1 MRKFVLRLYH
11 GTFKAIMATFR
22 ICIYKHQRRADEK
35 YPVSIRVCW
44 KRQYGYIKTEFYV
57 TDKQINKKTFAL
69 KDSFIIRELDRRIA
83 KYEELK
89 SQKLGLR
96 IELYTAKELAEYFEK
111 QTTPGSD
118 SSIDFIAFARKHCE
132 RLRNEGRVSTA
143 QTLETATNAIIDF
156 CNGREKIAITEIT
169 SKFLGQFEK
178 HLRSE
183 RTIKR
188 KNQFGKTVTTKKKPL
203 SDVGVF
209 DYMTNVRIL
218 FNAAINEFN
227 DDEKDEVLIAH
238 YPFRKYKL
246 QKPPEPEKRNLK
258 IEQIK
263 AIAKIS
269 ETELELGRTIFAR
282 DVFMLSFYLVGINMA
297 DLYDMQVSDY
307 RDGRLSYKRRKTK
320 GRRRDQAFISIKVE
334 PEAVPLIEKYRAKS
348 GEYLFDFSKRYCDS
362 HTFGNNVNKGL
373 KKLAGK
379 CGFEVNLTTY
389 YARHSWATI
398 ARNNC
403 GVSKDDINLSL
414 NHVDEGL
421 KMADVYIA
429 KDWSLID
436 EANRKVIDYLY
447 GGDLKDLKNTI

>member
-1 MRKFVLRLYH
+1 
-11 GTFKAIMATFR
+11 MATFK
-22 ICIYKHQRRADEK
+22 ICIFKHQRRADEK

-57 TDKQINKKTFAL
+57 TDKQINKKAFVL

-118 SSIDFIAFARKHCE
+118 SSIDFIAFSRKHCE
-132 RLRNEGRVSTA
+132 RLRNEGRISTA
-143 QTLETATNAIIDF
+143 QTLETASNAIIDF
-156 CNGREKIAITEIT
+156 CNGRERIAITEIT
-169 SKFLGQFEK
+169 SKFLRQFEK

-188 KNQFGKTVTTKKKPL
+188 KNQFGKMVTTKKKPL

-218 FNAAINEFN
+218 FNAAINEYN

-246 QKPPEPEKRNLK
+246 QKPPEPDKRNLK
-258 IEQIK
+258 PDQIK
-263 AIAKIS
+263 AISQIN
-269 ETELELGRTIFAR
+269 ENELEFERTKFAR

-297 DLYDMQVSDY
+297 DLYDMQVSDF
-307 RDGRLSYKRRKTK
+307 REGRLSYKRRKTK

-334 PEAVPLIEKYRAKS
+334 PEVVPLIEKYRAKS
-348 GEYLFDFSKRYCDS
+348 GDYLFDFSKRYCDS

-373 KKLAGK
+373 KKLAAK
-379 CGFEVNLTTY
+379 CRIEENLTTY

-436 EANRKVIDYLY
+436 EANRKVIDYLN
-447 GGDLKDLKNTI
+447 GSDLKDLKNTI

>member
-1 MRKFVLRLYH
+1 
-11 GTFKAIMATFR
+11 MATFK
-22 ICIYKHQRRADEK
+22 ICIFKHQRRADEK

-57 TDKQINKKTFAL
+57 TDKQINKKAFVL

-118 SSIDFIAFARKHCE
+118 SSIDFIAFSRKHCE
-132 RLRNEGRVSTA
+132 RLRNEGRISTA

-156 CNGREKIAITEIT
+156 CNGRERIAITEIT
-169 SKFLGQFEK
+169 SKFLRQFEK

-188 KNQFGKTVTTKKKPL
+188 KNQFGKMVTTKKKPL

-218 FNAAINEFN
+218 FNAAINEYN

-246 QKPPEPEKRNLK
+246 QKPPEPDKRNLK
-258 IEQIK
+258 PDQIK
-263 AIAKIS
+263 AISQIN
-269 ETELELGRTIFAR
+269 ENELEFERTKFAR

-297 DLYDMQVSDY
+297 DLYDMQVSDF
-307 RDGRLSYKRRKTK
+307 REGRLSYKRRKTK

-334 PEAVPLIEKYRAKS
+334 PEVVPPIEKYRAKS
-348 GEYLFDFSKRYCDS
+348 GCQYTLCPDLDASRKCIFQRMKPPF
-362 HTFGNNVNKGL
+362 NV
-373 KKLAGK
+373 
-379 CGFEVNLTTY
+379 
-389 YARHSWATI
+389 RH
-398 ARNNC
+398 
-403 GVSKDDINLSL
+403 
-414 NHVDEGL
+414 
-421 KMADVYIA
+421 
-429 KDWSLID
+429 
-436 EANRKVIDYLY
+436 
-447 GGDLKDLKNTI
+447 

>member
-1 MRKFVLRLYH
+1 
-11 GTFKAIMATFR
+11 MATFK
-22 ICIYKHQRRADEK
+22 ICIFKHQRRADEK

-57 TDKQINKKTFAL
+57 TDKQINKKTFVL

-118 SSIDFIAFARKHCE
+118 SSIDFIAFSRKHCE
-132 RLRNEGRVSTA
+132 RLRNEGRISTA

-156 CNGREKIAITEIT
+156 CNGRERIAITEIT
-169 SKFLGQFEK
+169 SKFLRQFEK

-188 KNQFGKTVTTKKKPL
+188 KNQFGKIVTTKKKPL

-218 FNAAINEFN
+218 FNAAINEYN

-246 QKPPEPEKRNLK
+246 QKVDAIKNPPFERIFTFIQRLVPSEYYPDLAAVIGK
-258 IEQIK
+258 I
-263 AIAKIS
+263 
-269 ETELELGRTIFAR
+269 
-282 DVFMLSFYLVGINMA
+282 
-297 DLYDMQVSDY
+297 
-307 RDGRLSYKRRKTK
+307 
-320 GRRRDQAFISIKVE
+320 
-334 PEAVPLIEKYRAKS
+334 
-348 GEYLFDFSKRYCDS
+348 
-362 HTFGNNVNKGL
+362 
-373 KKLAGK
+373 
-379 CGFEVNLTTY
+379 
-389 YARHSWATI
+389 
-398 ARNNC
+398 
-403 GVSKDDINLSL
+403 
-414 NHVDEGL
+414 
-421 KMADVYIA
+421 
-429 KDWSLID
+429 
-436 EANRKVIDYLY
+436 
-447 GGDLKDLKNTI
+447 

>member
-1 MRKFVLRLYH
+1 
-11 GTFKAIMATFR
+11 MATFK
-22 ICIYKHQRRADEK
+22 ICIFKHQRRADEK
-35 YPVSIRVCW
+35 YPVSIWVCW

-57 TDKQINKKTFAL
+57 TDKQINKKAFVL

-118 SSIDFIAFARKHCE
+118 SSIDFIAFSRKHCE
-132 RLRNEGRVSTA
+132 RLRNEGRISTA

-156 CNGREKIAITEIT
+156 CNGRERIAITEIT
-169 SKFLGQFEK
+169 SKFLRQFEK

-188 KNQFGKTVTTKKKPL
+188 KNQFGKMVTTKKKPL

-218 FNAAINEFN
+218 FNAAINEYN

-246 QKPPEPEKRNLK
+246 QKPPEPDKRNLK
-258 IEQIK
+258 PDQIK
-263 AIAKIS
+263 AISQIN
-269 ETELELGRTIFAR
+269 ENELEFERTKFAR

-297 DLYDMQVSDY
+297 DLYDMQVSDF
-307 RDGRLSYKRRKTK
+307 REGRLSYKRRKTK

-334 PEAVPLIEKYRAKS
+334 PEVVPPIEKYRAKS
-348 GEYLFDFSKRYCDS
+348 GDYLFDFSKRYCDS

-373 KKLAGK
+373 KKLAAK
-379 CGFEVNLTTY
+379 CRIEENLTTY

-436 EANRKVIDYLY
+436 EANRKVIDYLN
-447 GGDLKDLKNTI
+447 GSDLKDLKNTI